1 MALTRRSRIVAL
13 ITIVAVLL
21 MAAQFFVFPR
31 TSTKAN
37 TVNHYLYVFPD
48 GQMDV
53 YDIDNNFALVNSVS
67 MPMLTDVRGVDADP
81 ASASLY
87 IAYGG
92 DGGAHGNGS
101 LLKYDLLTNSIVW
114 AVNYPFGVDSPAI
127 TPNGKTIY
135 LPDGELS
142 YDGTWHIINTSNGSV
157 EGSIFVATGAAP
169 HNTIV
174 SLDGAYAYLGALNY
188 NYLVQVNTAT
198 NQITQ
203 RIGPLVNGVR
213 PFTINSAD
221 TLAFTT
227 ATGYLGFQVSSIV
240 TGKVLYTVP
249 VQGFTIPPSES
260 SLPPS
265 HGISLSPDEKQLY
278 VMDNV
283 NYYIHV
289 FDISGLPNSAPVQIA
304 NIPLRSM
311 AGNQSPCDYD
321 CGREGWIL
329 HSSSGQY
336 AFIGDSGD
344 IINTTTQQ
352 SIMNLPSLYNS
363 RVYIEV
369 DWTNGA
375 PSYTTTRYGLGH
387 ANSFTPTPTPTV
399 TGTVS
404 PTPSPTPVGV
414 IAQDT
419 FQRANQQ
426 YWGTASDGLTWG
438 GDANTQSNFSIH
450 NDAGQITNGNGPY
463 NAVLGPTATDA
474 EVLFSGSMSSFN
486 NTNMGAVLRWR
497 DTNDWYKA
505 YIDGAHLVVQK
516 KVKGT
521 TTILS
526 QVNFAATP
534 NTVYDLN
541 FEIAGTTLYANV
553 WPASTTE
560 PSSWMITT
568 SDSTLSSGQCGLRIQ
583 VLSGTTA
590 SITSFV
596 ADALP

>member
-1 MALTRRSRIVAL
+1 MSLPRRSKVLALVAGV
-13 ITIVAVLL
+13 TVLL
-21 MAAQFFVFPR
+21 MAAQFFILFHNN
-31 TSTKAN
+31 SKAT
-37 TVNHYLYVFPD
+37 TVNHYLYVFPE

-53 YDIDNNFALVNSVS
+53 YNIDNNFALVKTVS
-67 MPMLTDVRGVDADP
+67 MPMLNEVRGVDADP

-101 LLKYDLLTNSIVW
+101 LLKYNLLTNSIVW
-114 AVNYPFGVDSPAI
+114 SVNYPFGVDSPAI
-127 TPNGKTIY
+127 TPDGKTIY

-157 EGSIFVATGAAP
+157 EGSIFVNTGAAP
-169 HNTIV
+169 HNTVV
-174 SLDGAYAYLGALNY
+174 SLDGAYAYLGSLNY
-188 NYLVQVNTAT
+188 NYLVQVSTAT
-198 NQITQ
+198 NKITE

-221 TLAFTT
+221 TFAFTT
-227 ATGYLGFQVSSIV
+227 ATGYLGFQVSSIK

-249 VQGFTIPPSES
+249 VKGFSIPPSES

-283 NYYIHV
+283 NYYVHV

-321 CGREGWIL
+321 CSREGWIL

-344 IINTTTQQ
+344 IINTATQK
-352 SIMNLPSLYNS
+352 SIMNLSSLYNS

-387 ANSFTPTPTPTV
+387 ANTFNPTPTPTA
-399 TGTVS
+399 TSTAS
-404 PTPSPTPVGV
+404 PTSTPTPGV

-426 YWGTASDGLTWG
+426 YWGTASDGLKWG
-438 GDANTQSNFSIH
+438 GDANSQSIFSIH
-450 NDAGQITNGNGPY
+450 NDTGQITNGSGPY

-474 EVLFSGSMSSFN
+474 EVLFTGSMSSFN
-486 NTNMGAVLRWR
+486 NTNLGAVLRWR

-516 KVKGT
+516 KVNGT

-526 QVNFAATP
+526 QVNFSATT
-534 NTVYDLN
+534 NTLYNLR
-541 FEIAGTTLYANV
+541 FEIVGTTLYAKV
-553 WPASTTE
+553 WAASTTE

-568 SDSTLSSGQCGLRIQ
+568 SDSTLSSGQCGLRVQ

-590 SITSFV
+590 TVTSFV
-596 ADALP
+596 ANSLP